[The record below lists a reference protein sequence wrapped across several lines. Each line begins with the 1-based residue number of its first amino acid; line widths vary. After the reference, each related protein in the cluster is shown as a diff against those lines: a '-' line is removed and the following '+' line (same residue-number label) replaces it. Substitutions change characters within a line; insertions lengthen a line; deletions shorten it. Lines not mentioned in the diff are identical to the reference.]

1 MAKPEKCI
9 SPQDAEKLFSH
20 WSKTRGETLRE
31 SLGEHDTCEF
41 SLSISELREYLDY
54 VEDESKKQGVSNPG
68 VRLYFGAYDASK
80 SNKTTFFLA
89 PTKGK
94 TASTSR
100 SGDDDDENNYD
111 IDAWNIN
118 QGGWPPTQYNP

>member
-1 MAKPEKCI
+1 MAKPKKCI
-9 SPQDAEKLFSH
+9 TPQDAEKLFTH

-41 SLSISELREYLDY
+41 SLSISEIREYLDY
-54 VEDESKKQGVSNPG
+54 VEDQSTKQGIANPG

-80 SNKTTFFLA
+80 SDKTTFFLA

-94 TASTSR
+94 STNR
-100 SGDDDDENNYD
+100 SGDDDDDNNYD
-111 IDAWNIN
+111 IDAWNFHE
-118 QGGWPPTQYNP
+118 GGWPPTQYNP

>member
-9 SPQDAEKLFSH
+9 TPQDAEKLFTH

-41 SLSISELREYLDY
+41 KLDISELREYLDY
-54 VEDESKKQGVSNPG
+54 VEEESKKQGITNPG
-68 VRLYFGAYDASK
+68 LRLYFGAYDASK

-89 PTKGK
+89 PTKEK
-94 TASTSR
+94 TLSR
-100 SGDDDDENNYD
+100 GGDDDDDNNYD
-111 IDAWNIN
+111 IDAWNRH
-118 QGGWPPTQYNP
+118 QGGWPPNIYNP